1 MRVQDRYNHLQDLFD
16 MTAKDWAVLLNE
28 LEQLPLS
35 ERQTA
40 IRGDYYES
48 PL

>member
-1 MRVQDRYNHLQDLFD
+1 MRILDRYNHLQDLFD

-28 LEQLPLS
+28 LERLPSL

>member
-1 MRVQDRYNHLQDLFD
+1 MRVQDRYNHLQDMFN

-28 LEQLPLS
+28 LEQLPPS
-35 ERQTA
+35 ERQTV

>member
-1 MRVQDRYNHLQDLFD
+1 MRILDRYNHLQDLFD
-16 MTAKDWAVLLNE
+16 MSAKDWALLLNE
-28 LEQLPLS
+28 LEQLPPL